1 MDEKKKNNKKK
12 ERRFSL
18 LYILG
23 GGILKEDFIL
33 KHTRMILLVV
43 LLTLFFIGNRYS
55 CIQKMKQI
63 DRLQEELYDMQL
75 EALTLSVDLA
85 KYSRLSQ
92 IEELIKRQDIDLE
105 GATKPPYILYK

>member
-1 MDEKKKNNKKK
+1 MDEQKKKKKRK

-18 LYILG
+18 VYILG

-33 KHTRMILLVV
+33 RHTKMILLVV

-63 DRLQEELYDMQL
+63 DRLQKELHDTQL

-85 KYSRLSQ
+85 KYSRLSK
-92 IEELIKRQDIDLE
+92 IEELIKTQEINLE
-105 GATKPPYILYK
+105 GANTPPYILYK